1 MEGQFEN
8 WKVSDLR
15 AYLLTRDVPVCE
27 QPKAVLVQNC
37 YMAVSL
43 GLQPKKSVDEY
54 AKDILQTK
62 QGKLVLDGGMI
73 RIPDPDTLTEGWE
86 DSTSSLP
93 YIVQSTHY
101 NSTSL

>member
-15 AYLLTRDVPVCE
+15 AFLLAKDVPVCD
-27 QPKAVLVQNC
+27 QLKAVLVQNC

-54 AKDILQTK
+54 AKDIRQTK

-73 RIPDPDTLTEGWE
+73 RIPDPDLTLTEGWE
-86 DSTSSLP
+86 NSPSSLW
-93 YIVQSTHY
+93 
-101 NSTSL
+101 SLFYKFKGK